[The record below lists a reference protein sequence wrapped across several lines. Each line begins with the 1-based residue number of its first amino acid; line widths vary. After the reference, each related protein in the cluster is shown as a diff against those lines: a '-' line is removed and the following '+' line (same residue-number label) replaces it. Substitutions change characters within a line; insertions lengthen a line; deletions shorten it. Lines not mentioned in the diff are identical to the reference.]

1 MLIYKCAFSDDE
13 LASDSFPTK
22 LVDGLIYE
30 FKGRHV
36 VRKEGEILLDGANPS
51 AEGED
56 GDDGADEHVERGI
69 DFVLN
74 HKLQEMNCY
83 EDPATFKSYIKD
95 FMKKVIELMQKNGKS
110 EAEVAEFK
118 KKIQGWV
125 VSLLSKDR
133 FKNLQFFIGEN
144 MAEGRGEGQV
154 AIVEFRDEEDGEH
167 PYLML
172 VKEAL
177 IEEKC

>member
-1 MLIYKCAFSDDE
+1 

-74 HKLQEMNCY
+74 HKL
-83 EDPATFKSYIKD
+83 
-95 FMKKVIELMQKNGKS
+95 
-110 EAEVAEFK
+110 
-118 KKIQGWV
+118 
-125 VSLLSKDR
+125 
-133 FKNLQFFIGEN
+133 
-144 MAEGRGEGQV
+144 
-154 AIVEFRDEEDGEH
+154 
-167 PYLML
+167 
-172 VKEAL
+172 
-177 IEEKC
+177 